1 MIDPGLRLAAAVV
14 ASAVDDL
21 RRQDPLVSLDA
32 LIWLTF
38 GDGPIWLEAL
48 GLDVTPDEIF
58 CSIVG
63 RKRNGSVRSGRR
75 LAGLSARYDPA

>member
-1 MIDPGLRLAAAVV
+1 MIDPSLRLAAAVV

-63 RKRNGSVRSGRR
+63 RKRNGARSGRR
-75 LAGLSARYDPA
+75 LAGLSA